1 MALTFDQIRLLRELL
16 EQRRLVLESELRG
29 GFERAREE
37 VFAAVAG
44 ETPDSGERSF
54 ADYVAGLDDAEVGR
68 DAAEWK
74 EIQAALARLAAGTYG
89 LCVSCGADIGFRR
102 LGAAPEAA
110 RCLRCQQQAEG
121 HHSGSRGPSL

>member
-1 MALTFDQIRLLRELL
+1 MGLTSDQIRLLHDLL
-16 EQRRLVLESELRG
+16 EQRRVVLESELRA
-29 GFERAREE
+29 GFTRAREE

-54 ADYVAGLDDAEVGR
+54 ADYVADLDEAEIGR
-68 DAAEWK
+68 DLAEWK

-89 LCVSCGADIGFRR
+89 LCVSCGAGIGFRR

-110 RCLRCQQQAEG
+110 RCLPCQQQHEKV
-121 HHSGSRGPSL
+121 S